1 LIELF
6 NAVFVKDQDFETL
19 RASQKTDERTKN
31 LMVSSFVRMIS
42 TPETI
47 ALRNIGLSIM
57 SRIDL
62 SSSTGI
68 SGVSTISIESR
79 ELEMNDSRAGR
90 LSGTYFV

>member
-1 LIELF
+1 
-6 NAVFVKDQDFETL
+6 
-19 RASQKTDERTKN
+19 
-31 LMVSSFVRMIS
+31 MIS

-79 ELEMNDSRAGR
+79 ELEMNDSRAGS
-90 LSGTYFV
+90 LSGNFLVKIRFISSRFCSQITA

>member
-1 LIELF
+1 
-6 NAVFVKDQDFETL
+6 
-19 RASQKTDERTKN
+19 
-31 LMVSSFVRMIS
+31 MIS

-79 ELEMNDSRAGR
+79 ELEMNDSRAGS
-90 LSGTYFV
+90 LSGNFFVKIHFISSRFCSQITA